1 MQLRVLG
8 CSGGIGGANR
18 TTAFL
23 LDEHVL
29 VDAGTGVG
37 SLSLEALQAIDHVF
51 LTHAHFDHIACLPML
66 LDTVAGLRHGVPI
79 TLHARRETI
88 AVLKEHVFNWRIWP
102 DFSLIPD
109 ESSAL
114 LQFAV
119 QEVGE
124 TREVAG
130 CRITA
135 LPAEHTV
142 PAVGFRLDSGKS
154 SVIFS
159 GDSTGGD
166 AFWAAV
172 NATDNLTT
180 LIIETAFPDRE
191 AALAHAARH
200 LCPATLQRELA
211 RLRRPADIRITH
223 LKPADS
229 ALILGEIAA
238 LGLPARALLPGDVIE
253 F

>member
-1 MQLRVLG
+1 MQLKVLG

-29 VDAGTGVG
+29 IDAGTGVG
-37 SLSLEALQAIDHVF
+37 SLSLEELQAIDHVF

-66 LDTVAGLRHGVPI
+66 LDTVAGLRNGAPI
-79 TLHARRETI
+79 TVHAQRETI
-88 AVLKEHVFNWRIWP
+88 AVLREHVFNWRIWP
-102 DFSLIPD
+102 DFSQIPD
-109 ESSAL
+109 KANGL
-114 LQFAV
+114 LRFAG
-119 QEVGE
+119 QEIGE
-124 TREVAG
+124 THEVAC

-142 PAVGFRLDSGKS
+142 PAVGFRLDSGRS

-166 AFWAAV
+166 GFWAAV
-172 NATDNLTT
+172 NATENLQT

-191 AALAHAARH
+191 AVLAHTARH
-200 LCPATLQRELA
+200 LCPATLHRELA
-211 RLRRPADIRITH
+211 RLRRPADILITH
-223 LKPADS
+223 LKPAAS
-229 ALILGEIAA
+229 ELTLREIAA
-238 LGLPARALLPGDVIE
+238 QGLSVRALLPGEVIQ